1 MSEEKRR
8 GNPHWTKGQESPNP
22 NGRPVGSKNKATQKI
37 RVAYQKLTEENLENM
52 TVWLNQIAADNPK
65 EAMEMMLKLS
75 EYVLPKLQ
83 RQEITGADG
92 EDLFQNIRFEFGPS
106 VNSQDRDQT
115 IVGGPLDIDDLE

>member
-1 MSEEKRR
+1 MSEETRGP
-8 GNPHWTKGQESPNP
+8 GNPKWYKGQPSPNP

-37 RVAYQKLTEENLENM
+37 RVAYQKLTEDNLENM
-52 TVWLNQIAADNPK
+52 TIWLNQIAADNPK

-92 EDLFQNIRFEFGPS
+92 EDLFANLKFEFGPS
-106 VNSQDRDQT
+106 VNSDERDQT
-115 IVGGPLDIDDLE
+115 IVGGPLDIDDL